1 VEKALVINVPPGA
14 GKSTLFLSCLHHAAG
29 NVSPQFTDVLQRN
42 IATVDR
48 LRSDLTS
55 GSAQVTWPVYA
66 GSDGPWLP
74 GPLPGGSYS
83 FSHPGAT
90 DPASASWYAGGAVAT
105 TTPADSGVS
114 SVRGVVAPTIS
125 LTAVSLLANPGNYS
139 WLPAAAP
146 SFQAASPVSSDQV
159 LFRAD
164 APDTVQGPSAD
175 HGTWDKANVEFIE
188 ERELPWL
195 DLIRLG
201 FFDTNAASACVT
213 AGPLSDVRL
222 IVRLDLAPDLRDQLL
237 RLVDGIRST
246 LRLMLLRV
254 LSALSRRPNA
264 LGFGLVLLATAR
276 CFGHRGEP
284 DDHILSALVPMSIV
298 NGEAAGSV

>member
-1 VEKALVINVPPGA
+1 MEKALVINVPPGV
-14 GKSTLFLSCLHHAAG
+14 GKTTLFLSYLLHDAG
-29 NVSPQFTDVLQRN
+29 KVSPQFQDVLQRN
-42 IATVDR
+42 MAAADR

-66 GSDGPWLP
+66 GSEGPWQP
-74 GPLPGGSYS
+74 GPLSGGSYS
-83 FSHPGAT
+83 LSHPGAA
-90 DPASASWYAGGAVAT
+90 DPASASWYTGGAVAT
-105 TTPADSGVS
+105 TTSADSWVS
-114 SVRGVVAPTIS
+114 SVRAVVAPTIS
-125 LTAVSLLANPGNYS
+125 PTAVSLLANPGNYS
-139 WLPAAAP
+139 WPPAAAP
-146 SFQAASPVSSDQV
+146 SFQVPSPVSSDQI

-164 APDTVQGPSAD
+164 APDAIQGPNAD
-175 HGTWDKANVEFIE
+175 RGACDEANVDFLE

-213 AGPLSDVRL
+213 ARSLPDVRL

-254 LSALSRRPNA
+254 RSALSRRPNA

-276 CFGHRGEP
+276 RFEHRGEP
-284 DDHILSALVPMSIV
+284 DDHVLPALAPMSIV
-298 NGEAAGSV
+298 NGGGRR